1 MTSTAKILANENI
14 FCCPGQSE
22 GRQAQKTE
30 GGWKI
35 NDSVFCVQ
43 PIPCLFSIMCAIYS
57 MFVLYCVLFV
67 VLPSCAL

>member
-43 PIPCLFSIMCAIYS
+43 SIPCLFCIMCCSLCCQA
-57 MFVLYCVLFV
+57 VLCDVGLY
-67 VLPSCAL
+67 